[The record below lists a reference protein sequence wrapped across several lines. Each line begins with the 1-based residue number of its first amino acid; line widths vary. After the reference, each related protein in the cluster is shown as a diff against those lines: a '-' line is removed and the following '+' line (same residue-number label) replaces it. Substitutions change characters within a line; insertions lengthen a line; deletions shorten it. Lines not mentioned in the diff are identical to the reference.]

1 MKRARLWPFVAIGGA
16 GAVVWGAA
24 VAQLVWRPLAP
35 RLEADLAAA
44 LGVERGAVHVGSA
57 RFGFPGKLIVGDV
70 WTRDLAL
77 GRAEVTVDPWVAIT
91 TGRLKPSSLRVFD
104 ARAALGHVD
113 DVEAHFD
120 GGRGDARV
128 TLRGINVFPAAHWLG
143 GLDAR
148 IGDAGLELESGTVKR
163 FAFAQTRV
171 GGIDGLVGS
180 AVRAADGAWLVRGAR
195 PGMAATGRLGAD
207 GVDGVARFERMPL
220 FGVPAP
226 RGLDLGQAT
235 AAGTLIFA
243 TDCQGASATL
253 ELAFAG
259 VALDHPGLSRS
270 RVDGVAASVT
280 GVLVRDR
287 DGLAARDLHVGI
299 GHATVLVDGRLDGD
313 GQLSGSATLPRLACA
328 DLLASI
334 PRPLVPH
341 LAGLILDGDVDARL
355 TLSLDIHDGS
365 TLAVKLDG
373 NNGCRAR
380 SDAALADV
388 ASLAHADA
396 PTLVEHLVDGGRKF
410 PLSAR
415 NPSWRAIGG
424 LPPQLVRA
432 FVVSEDGRFF
442 SHHGFDVEGMGKAI
456 GADLDAGR
464 FERGASTITQQL
476 AKNLWLDGE
485 RTLSRKLEEAVLTW
499 RLEQVLD
506 KRRILEIY
514 MNLVELGP
522 GIFGV
527 GDAAEKYFGKLP
539 EELSADEAAQ
549 LAALPPA
556 PRRGMDAAW
565 ARRYKALSARLPSE
579 RPLQLPP
586 PYLQLSKR

>member
-1 MKRARLWPFVAIGGA
+1 MRRPRRWPLIALGGA
-16 GAVVWGAA
+16 GTLAWGVAVV
-24 VAQLVWRPLAP
+24 QLVRRPLAP
-35 RLEADLAAA
+35 ALQAALAEA
-44 LGVERGAVHVGSA
+44 LGVDRAAVHVGGA
-57 RFGFPGKLIVGDV
+57 RLGWPGKLIVTDL
-70 WTRDLAL
+70 WTREGSA
-77 GRAEVTVDPWVAIT
+77 GRVEVTIDAWAALR
-91 TGRLKPSSLRVFD
+91 GRLRPSSLRVLD
-104 ARAALGHVD
+104 GGCTLGHVD
-113 DVEAHFD
+113 DLEVQLGD
-120 GGRGDARV
+120 GHGDARISF
-128 TLRGINVFPAAHWLG
+128 RGVSVFPTAHWLG
-143 GLDAR
+143 GLGAH
-148 IGDAGLELESGTVKR
+148 IGDAGLELEGGAVKR
-163 FAFAQTRV
+163 FAFAAASV
-171 GGIDGLVGS
+171 GGVDGLVGA
-180 AVRAADGAWLVRGAR
+180 AVRAADGAWLVRAAR
-195 PGMAATGRLGAD
+195 PGMTATARLGSEGAD
-207 GVDGVARFERMPL
+207 GVARLERMPL
-220 FGVPAP
+220 AGLPAP
-226 RGLDLGQAT
+226 RGVELSAAT
-235 AAGTLIFA
+235 AAGTLVFA
-243 TDCQGASATL
+243 TGRQGASATL
-253 ELAFAG
+253 ELALDG
-259 VALDHPGLSRS
+259 LALNHPGLSRN
-270 RVDGVAASVT
+270 RVEGLAASLT
-280 GVLVRDR
+280 GVLARDR
-287 DGLAARDLHVGI
+287 DGLSARDLHVGI
-299 GHATVLVDGRLDGD
+299 GHAVLLIDGRLDGD

-334 PRPLVPH
+334 PRALAPH
-341 LAGLILDGDVDARL
+341 LTGLILDGDLDARL
-355 TLSLDIHDGS
+355 TLSLDVHDGS

-373 NNGCRAR
+373 ANGCHAR

-388 ASLAHADA
+388 ASLVHADA
-396 PTLVEHLVDGGRKF
+396 PTLVEHVADGRRF
-410 PLSAR
+410 PLAPV

-442 SHHGFDVEGMGKAI
+442 SHHGFDIDGMGKAI

-514 MNLVELGP
+514 LNLVELGP

-565 ARRYKALSARLPSE
+565 SRRYQALSARLPSE

-586 PYLQLSKR
+586 LYLQLSKR

>member
-1 MKRARLWPFVAIGGA
+1 MRKAHRWPLIALTGA
-16 GAVVWGAA
+16 GALAWGTA
-24 VAQLVWRPLAP
+24 VAQLLLRPLAP
-35 RLEADLAAA
+35 ALQSALATA
-44 LGVERGAVHVGSA
+44 LGLDRDAVHVGGA
-57 RFGFPGKLIVGDV
+57 HIGWLGKLVVTDLRL
-70 WTRDLAL
+70 RDDSA
-77 GRAEVTVDPWVAIT
+77 GRIEVTLDPWAALR
-91 TGRLKPSSLRVFD
+91 GRIRPSSLRVRD
-104 ARAALGHVD
+104 GGCTLGHID
-113 DVEAHFD
+113 DLEVVVGD
-120 GGRGDARV
+120 GRGDARISFRGV
-128 TLRGINVFPAAHWLG
+128 TVFPTAHWLG
-143 GLDAR
+143 GLGAH
-148 IGDAGLELESGTVKR
+148 IGDAGLELEGGAVKR
-163 FAFAQTRV
+163 FAFAAGSV
-171 GGIDGLVGS
+171 GGVDGLVGA
-180 AVRAADGAWLVRGAR
+180 AVHAADGAWLVRAAR
-195 PGMAATGRLGAD
+195 PGMTATARLGSEGAD
-207 GVDGVARFERMPL
+207 GVARLERMPL
-220 FGVPAP
+220 AGVPAP
-226 RGLDLGQAT
+226 RGVELGAAT
-235 AAGTLIFA
+235 AAGTLVFA
-243 TDCQGASATL
+243 TDRQGARATL
-253 ELAFAG
+253 ELALDGLAF
-259 VALDHPGLSRS
+259 DHPGLSHS
-270 RVDGVAASVT
+270 RIDGLAASLT
-280 GVLVRDR
+280 GVLARDR
-287 DGLAARDLHVGI
+287 DGLSARDLHIGI
-299 GHATVLVDGRLDGD
+299 GHAMVLVDGRLDGD
-313 GQLSGSATLPRLACA
+313 GQLSGSATLSRLACS
-328 DLLASI
+328 DLLASF

-341 LAGLILDGDVDARL
+341 LAGLILDGDIDGRL
-355 TLSLDIHDGS
+355 TLALDVHDGS

-388 ASLAHADA
+388 GSLVRADA
-396 PTLVEHLVDGGRKF
+396 PTLVEHLADGKLF

-415 NPSWRAIGG
+415 NPAWRPIGG

-442 SHHGFDVEGMGKAI
+442 SHHGFDIDGMGKAV

-539 EELSADEAAQ
+539 EELSMDEAAQ

-565 ARRYKALSARLPSE
+565 SRRYKALAARLPSE